1 MSDYKQNLS
10 RPDTN
15 LVWAILSTMLCFL
28 PLGVVAIV
36 KAAQVDN
43 LWNSGCYE
51 EAIKASNDAKKYSI
65 YSAVCSLVFYVV
77 FFIPYLL
84 FMFFMGFASAM

>member
-36 KAAQVDN
+36 KAAQVDS

-51 EAIKASNDAKKYSI
+51 EAVKASNDAKKYSI

-77 FFIPYLL
+77 FFIPYLF